1 MANYLAQFQ
10 TIKSTCAHLV
20 IAARDLGIVESEHRR
35 IKVKSKVT
43 SLVLCL
49 ILVLIFL
56 FSGQRVIVQEKNK
69 DKIVENLVT
78 IQAAASSAVKTTGKL
93 IAKEA
98 SYLRGVK
105 QKVDDLQTDLQWMKN
120 FLSSEEVRQ
129 AAGDGTIHLQAAV
142 IRELVYDAEDV
153 VETFDLKIVPK
164 WKPGFTNRIKRYA
177 CILHEG
183 WMLHKI
189 GSEID
194 KITGKKLSLKGRL
207 ETFQPNQPRG
217 GGGGGSSSSTD
228 MMEKRRP
235 FPHVID
241 ENTVGLDDDI
251 EKLDKIL
258 MDEGSECRVVSICG
272 TGGLGKTTLAKKIYQ
287 REEKAGH
294 FQHLA
299 FVYVSKVYQRERVWE
314 DILSSLPCKENGDS
328 ELSVQQLAEKLFK
341 LLEENK
347 CLVVLDDIWDV
358 EAWNDLKPAFSF
370 QGNSKSKIL
379 FTSRNKEIASH
390 ADGRG
395 YAYELPRLTDEESW
409 HLFQK
414 ITFPLSNNPE
424 YKKLGKEMVRSCPK
438 LPLAIIALGG
448 ILAKKKNSLSG
459 WQQVSDNV
467 KSFLRD
473 TKVKELKLE
482 EVLAL
487 SYDDL
492 PCIVPP
498 KQEGEIAEDVTEGYL
513 MELAERFMIL
523 PQERDVATLKIT
535 TFQVHDEMRLLCL
548 SKAEQENFVFIVD
561 ESNASSLSTVR
572 KVGRVSMHR
581 FFGTQYIRCPNLRP
595 LSFFNTHSLRELFE
609 VETPLAC
616 ITGPFSGLSCFWYD
630 LAACIRFLKAWG
642 FWTYIFTNLKLL
654 RVLNYEG
661 RPTHAGCKLMGDIG
675 NLIHLRFLSLKGF
688 KFKGSKLPSSL
699 GNLRCLLSLDLRLHG
714 FGHTHVPDV
723 IWRMEQLRHLYLPY
737 YYDDKTKLHLGTLRN
752 LLTLVNFN
760 TKNCYLKDLINMTN
774 LRELVISG
782 AFEIKRF

>member
-272 TGGLGKTTLAKKIYQ
+272 TG
-287 REEKAGH
+287 
-294 FQHLA
+294 
-299 FVYVSKVYQRERVWE
+299 
-314 DILSSLPCKENGDS
+314 
-328 ELSVQQLAEKLFK
+328 
-341 LLEENK
+341 
-347 CLVVLDDIWDV
+347 
-358 EAWNDLKPAFSF
+358 
-370 QGNSKSKIL
+370 
-379 FTSRNKEIASH
+379 
-390 ADGRG
+390 DGRG

-581 FFGTQYIRCPNLRP
+581 
-595 LSFFNTHSLRELFE
+595 
-609 VETPLAC
+609 
-616 ITGPFSGLSCFWYD
+616 
-630 LAACIRFLKAWG
+630 
-642 FWTYIFTNLKLL
+642 
-654 RVLNYEG
+654 VLNYEG